1 MTVLNE
7 ADHNLAE
14 LAAQLHQTEDAIAPA
29 LRVAKGRKVIQ
40 WLTSSSVKLNFILSI
55 SLFVSIAGN
64 CVLGWFAVHPVRE
77 YFATD
82 NGRLFPIIPMSQPY
96 RKAAN
101 VIQYAKDTMN
111 RSFTLDFLNWRQQL
125 EDVRGDYTREGF
137 KSFIASLQSSGVL
150 ETIRT
155 RRMNLSITAGTGVL
169 IKEGIEGGVYVWYV
183 EVPLELKLSGQT
195 TELPPQ
201 RFLGTIR
208 IERVPT
214 VDAIG
219 GIGVGQL
226 VTKPL

>member
-7 ADHNLAE
+7 ADQNLAE

-29 LRVAKGRKVIQ
+29 VRVAKSRKAIQ
-40 WLTSSSVKLNFILSI
+40 WLTSSSVKLNFILST
-55 SLFVSIAGN
+55 SLLVSITGN
-64 CVLGWFAVHPVRE
+64 LVLGWYAVHPVRE

-82 NGRLFPIIPMSQPY
+82 NGRLFPVIPMSQPY
-96 RKAAN
+96 RKAAD

-125 EDVRGDYTREGF
+125 EDVRGDYTRDGF

-169 IKEGIEGGVYVWYV
+169 VKEGIEGGVYVWYV
-183 EVPLELKLSGQT
+183 EVPLELKLAGQT

>member
-1 MTVLNE
+1 
-7 ADHNLAE
+7 
-14 LAAQLHQTEDAIAPA
+14 
-29 LRVAKGRKVIQ
+29 
-40 WLTSSSVKLNFILSI
+40 
-55 SLFVSIAGN
+55 
-64 CVLGWFAVHPVRE
+64 
-77 YFATD
+77 
-82 NGRLFPIIPMSQPY
+82 
-96 RKAAN
+96 
-101 VIQYAKDTMN
+101 MN

-125 EDVRGDYTREGF
+125 EDVRGDYTRDGF

-169 IKEGIEGGVYVWYV
+169 VKEGIEGGVYVWYV
-183 EVPLELKLSGQT
+183 EVPLELKLAGQT

-201 RFLGTIR
+201 RFLGSIR

>member
-1 MTVLNE
+1 MSVLNE
-7 ADHNLAE
+7 ADQNLAE
-14 LAAQLHQTEDAIAPA
+14 LAAQLHQTEDAIGPA
-29 LRVAKGRKVIQ
+29 LRVAKGRQVIQ

-55 SLFVSIAGN
+55 TLLVSITGN
-64 CVLGWFAVHPVRE
+64 CFLGWFAVHPVRE

-82 NGRLFPIIPMSQPY
+82 NGRLFPVIPMSQPY
-96 RKAAN
+96 RKAAD
-101 VIQYAKDTMN
+101 VIQYAKDSMN

-125 EDVRGDYTREGF
+125 EDVRGDYTRDGF

-169 IKEGIEGGVYVWYV
+169 VKEGIEGGVYVWYV
-183 EVPLELKLSGQT
+183 EVPLELKLAGQT

>member
-7 ADHNLAE
+7 ADQNLAK
-14 LAAQLHQTEDAIAPA
+14 LAAHLHQTEDAIAPA
-29 LRVAKGRKVIQ
+29 VRAAKRREAIQ
-40 WLTSSSVKLNFILSI
+40 WLARSSVKLNFMLSI
-55 SLFVSIAGN
+55 SLLVSVTGN
-64 CVLGWFAVHPVRE
+64 CVLGWFAAHPVRE

-82 NGRLFPIIPMSQPY
+82 NGRLFPVIPMSQPY
-96 RKAAN
+96 RKAAD

-125 EDVRGDYTREGF
+125 EDVRGDYTQDGF
-137 KSFIASLQSSGVL
+137 ESFIGSLQSSGVL

-169 IKEGIEGGVYVWYV
+169 VKEGIESGVYVWYV
-183 EVPLELKLSGQT
+183 EVPLELKLAGQT

-219 GIGVGQL
+219 GVGVGQL